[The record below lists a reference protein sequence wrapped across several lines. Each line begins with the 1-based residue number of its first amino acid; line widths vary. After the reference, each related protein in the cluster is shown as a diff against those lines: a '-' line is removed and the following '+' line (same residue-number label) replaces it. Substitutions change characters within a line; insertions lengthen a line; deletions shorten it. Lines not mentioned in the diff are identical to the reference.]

1 MYTMNDTICAIATSQ
16 GVGAIA
22 IIRVSGE
29 EAISIVN
36 KIFKGKNLE
45 NVDSHTI
52 NYGHIIDKENN
63 IIDEV
68 LVSVMKAPRTFTAE
82 DTVEINTH
90 GGISPTN
97 KTLELLLESGCRL
110 AEPGEFTKRAFLNGR
125 IDLLEA
131 EAVMD
136 MIDSKTEQQRKMAIN
151 QISGKVSNLIN
162 DLRND
167 MVQIISNIN
176 VNIDYPE
183 YDDVEIM
190 TNNILVPK
198 IQNLKNRIEKILK
211 ESENGKIIKEG
222 IKTSIIGRPNVGKS
236 SLLNNLL
243 EEDKAIVTDIAGT
256 TRDIVEGQISI
267 NGVLLNMIDTAGIRE
282 TNDLVESIGVEKSLK
297 IMEESDL
304 ILFMVN
310 NNEEITDDIIELL
323 NKIGNKNYLLL
334 INKTDLERKIDL
346 DKINVEKSKIVELS
360 VKDNKGIDDLKN
372 KIIEL
377 FNLNYLETKD
387 PTYLSNTRSL
397 SILKRC
403 LDAIKEVEKGL
414 INDMP
419 IDMIELDIKN
429 IWEELGKIN
438 GTSYEEELLDEMFSR
453 FCLGK

>member
-1 MYTMNDTICAIATSQ
+1 MNDTICAIATSQ

-29 EAISIVN
+29 ESISIVN

-45 NVDSHTI
+45 QVSTHTI

-63 IIDEV
+63 VIDEV

-97 KTLELLLESGCRL
+97 KVLELLLESGCRL

-167 MVQIISNIN
+167 MIQIISNIN

-190 TNNILVPK
+190 TNNLLVPK
-198 IQNLKNRIEKILK
+198 IQNLKKRIERILK

-243 EEDKAIVTDIAGT
+243 EEDKAIVTEIAGT

-282 TNDLVESIGVEKSLK
+282 TDDLVESIGVEKSLK

-310 NNEEITDDIIELL
+310 NNEELTEDILELL
-323 NKIGNKNYLLL
+323 EKIGDKNYLFI
-334 INKTDLERKIDL
+334 INKIDLERKIDL
-346 DKINVEKSKIVELS
+346 SKINVENSKIVELS
-360 VKDNKGIDDLKN
+360 VIDNKGIDTLKE

-377 FNLNYLETKD
+377 FNLNSLETKD

-397 SILKRC
+397 SILRRC
-403 LDAIKEVEKGL
+403 LDAIKEVENGL

-419 IDMIELDIKN
+419 IDMIELDIKE

>member
-1 MYTMNDTICAIATSQ
+1 MNETICAIATSQ

-22 IIRVSGE
+22 IIRVSGDD
-29 EAISIVN
+29 AINIVN
-36 KIFKGKNLE
+36 KIFKGKDLTK
-45 NVDSHTI
+45 VKSHTI
-52 NYGHIIDKENN
+52 NYGHIMDKEQE
-63 IIDEV
+63 IDEV
-68 LVSVMKAPRTFTAE
+68 LVSVMKAPKTFTAE

-97 KTLELLLESGCRL
+97 KTLELLLENGCRL

-136 MIDSKTEQQRKMAIN
+136 MINSKTENQRKMAIN
-151 QISGKVSNLIN
+151 QIGGKVSDLIN
-162 DLRND
+162 SLRSD

-183 YDDVEIM
+183 YDDVDII
-190 TNNILVPK
+190 TDNILIPK
-198 IQNLKNRIEKILK
+198 ITNLKQRIEKILK
-211 ESENGKIIKEG
+211 ESINGKIIKDG

-236 SLLNNLL
+236 SLLNALL

-256 TRDIVEGQISI
+256 TRDIVEGQVVI
-267 NGVLLNMIDTAGIRE
+267 NGIILNMIDTAGIRE
-282 TNDLVESIGVEKSLK
+282 TEDLVESIGVEKSK
-297 IMEESDL
+297 KMIDKSDL
-304 ILFMVN
+304 ILLMLN
-310 NNEEITDDIIELL
+310 NNEQLTDDIKEIFE
-323 NKIGNKNYLLL
+323 KIKDKNYIVI
-334 INKTDLERKIDL
+334 INKIDL
-346 DKINVEKSKIVELS
+346 EKKLDINSLDIDKDKIIKLS
-360 VKDNKGIDDLKN
+360 ITENKGLEELKN

-377 FNLNYLETKD
+377 FNIEAIETQD
-387 PTYLSNTRSL
+387 PTYLNNSRSI
-397 SILKRC
+397 SILKNC
-403 LDAIKEVEKGL
+403 LSA
-414 INDMP
+414 INDVEEGLKNNMP

>member
-1 MYTMNDTICAIATSQ
+1 MNETICAIATSQ

-29 EAISIVN
+29 DAINIVN
-36 KIFKGKNLE
+36 KIFKGKDLTKVN
-45 NVDSHTI
+45 SHTI
-52 NYGHIIDKENN
+52 NYGHIMDKDQEV
-63 IIDEV
+63 DEV
-68 LVSVMKAPRTFTAE
+68 LVSVMKAPKTFTAE

-97 KTLELLLESGCRL
+97 KTLELLLENGCRL

-136 MIDSKTEQQRKMAIN
+136 MINSKTEKQREMAIN
-151 QISGKVSNLIN
+151 QIGGKVSDLIN
-162 DLRND
+162 SLRSD

-183 YDDVEIM
+183 YDDVDII
-190 TNNILVPK
+190 TDNILIPK
-198 IQNLKNRIEKILK
+198 ITNLKQRIEKILK
-211 ESENGKIIKEG
+211 ESTNGKIIKDG

-236 SLLNNLL
+236 SLLNALL

-256 TRDIVEGQISI
+256 TRDIVEGQVVI
-267 NGVLLNMIDTAGIRE
+267 NGIILNMIDTAGIRE
-282 TNDLVESIGVEKSLK
+282 TEDLVESIGVEKSK
-297 IMEESDL
+297 KMIDESDL
-304 ILFMVN
+304 ILLMLN
-310 NNEEITDDIIELL
+310 NNEQLTDDIKEIVE
-323 NKIGNKNYLLL
+323 KIKDKNYIVI
-334 INKTDLERKIDL
+334 INKTDLERKLDINSLDIEK
-346 DKINVEKSKIVELS
+346 DKIIELS
-360 VKDNKGIDDLKN
+360 ITENKGLEELKN

-377 FNLNYLETKD
+377 FNIEAIETQD
-387 PTYLSNTRSL
+387 PTYLNNSRSI
-397 SILKRC
+397 SILKNC
-403 LDAIKEVEKGL
+403 LSA
-414 INDMP
+414 INDVEEGLKNNMP

>member
-1 MYTMNDTICAIATSQ
+1 MNDTICAIATSQ

-29 EAISIVN
+29 DSISIVN

-45 NVDSHTI
+45 KVDTHTI
-52 NYGHIIDKENN
+52 NYGHIIDKDNN
-63 IIDEV
+63 VIDEV

-151 QISGKVSNLIN
+151 QISGKVSSLIN

-190 TNNILVPK
+190 TNNVLVPK
-198 IQNLKNRIEKILK
+198 IQNLKIRIEKILK

-310 NNEEITDDIIELL
+310 NNEEITDDIVELL
-323 NKIGNKNYLLL
+323 NKIGDKNYLLV
-334 INKTDLERKIDL
+334 INKIDLERKIDL
-346 DKINVEKSKIVELS
+346 DKIKVEKSKIVELS

-377 FNLNYLETKD
+377 FNLNSLETKD

-397 SILKRC
+397 SILRRC
-403 LDAIKEVEKGL
+403 LDAIKEVENGL

>member
-1 MYTMNDTICAIATSQ
+1 MNDTICAIATSQ

-29 EAISIVN
+29 DSISIVN

-45 NVDSHTI
+45 NVDTHTI
-52 NYGHIIDKENN
+52 NYGHIIDKDNN

-151 QISGKVSNLIN
+151 QISGKVSSLIN

-190 TNNILVPK
+190 TNNVLVPK
-198 IQNLKNRIEKILK
+198 IQNLKTRIEKILK

-310 NNEEITDDIIELL
+310 NNEEITDDIVELL
-323 NKIGNKNYLLL
+323 NKIGDKNYLLV
-334 INKTDLERKIDL
+334 INKIDLERKINL
-346 DKINVEKSKIVELS
+346 DKIKVEKSKIVELS

-377 FNLNYLETKD
+377 FNLNSLETKD

-397 SILKRC
+397 SILRRC
-403 LDAIKEVEKGL
+403 LDAIKEVENGL

>member
-1 MYTMNDTICAIATSQ
+1 MNETICAIATSQ

-22 IIRVSGE
+22 IIRVSGDN
-29 EAISIVN
+29 AINIVN
-36 KIFKGKNLE
+36 KIFKGKDLTK
-45 NVDSHTI
+45 VKSHTI
-52 NYGHIIDKENN
+52 NYGHIMDKDQE
-63 IIDEV
+63 IDEV
-68 LVSVMKAPRTFTAE
+68 LVSVMKAPKTFTAE

-97 KTLELLLESGCRL
+97 KTLELLLENGCRL

-136 MIDSKTEQQRKMAIN
+136 MINSKTENQRKMAIN
-151 QISGKVSNLIN
+151 QIGGKVSDLIN
-162 DLRND
+162 SLRSD

-183 YDDVEIM
+183 YDDVDII
-190 TNNILVPK
+190 TDNILIPK
-198 IQNLKNRIEKILK
+198 ITNLKQRIEKILK
-211 ESENGKIIKEG
+211 ESINGKIIKDG

-236 SLLNNLL
+236 SLLNALL

-256 TRDIVEGQISI
+256 TRDIVEGQVVI
-267 NGVLLNMIDTAGIRE
+267 NGIILNMIDTAGIRE
-282 TNDLVESIGVEKSLK
+282 TEDLVESIGVEKSK
-297 IMEESDL
+297 KMIDKSDL
-304 ILFMVN
+304 ILLMLN
-310 NNEEITDDIIELL
+310 NNEQLTADIKEIFE
-323 NKIGNKNYLLL
+323 KIKDKNYIVI
-334 INKTDLERKIDL
+334 INKIDL
-346 DKINVEKSKIVELS
+346 EKKLDINSLDIDKDKIIKLS
-360 VKDNKGIDDLKN
+360 ITENKGLEELKN

-377 FNLNYLETKD
+377 FNIEAIETQD
-387 PTYLSNTRSL
+387 PTYLNNSRSI
-397 SILKRC
+397 SILKNC
-403 LDAIKEVEKGL
+403 LSA
-414 INDMP
+414 INDVEEGLKNNMP

>member
-29 EAISIVN
+29 DAIPIVN
-36 KIFKGKNLE
+36 SIFKGKNLE
-45 NVDSHTI
+45 KVDSHTI

-190 TNNILVPK
+190 TNNVLVPK

-310 NNEEITDDIIELL
+310 NNEEITDDIVELL
-323 NKIGNKNYLLL
+323 DKIGDKNYLLV
-334 INKTDLERKIDL
+334 INKIDLERKIDL
-346 DKINVEKSKIVELS
+346 NKIKVEKSKIVELS

-377 FNLNYLETKD
+377 FNLNSLETKD

-397 SILKRC
+397 SILRRC